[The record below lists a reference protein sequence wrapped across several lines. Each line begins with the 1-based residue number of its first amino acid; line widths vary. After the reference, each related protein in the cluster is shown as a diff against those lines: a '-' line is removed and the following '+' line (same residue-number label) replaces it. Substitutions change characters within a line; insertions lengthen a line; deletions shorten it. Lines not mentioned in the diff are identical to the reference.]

1 MSPAIALARAE
12 LLALSRDR
20 VAAFTALLVP
30 LAAATYLVVNPPP
43 VDEIAGPLAS
53 AAAAVTLVLFTSA
66 SVVIKSVATLVRRR
80 EQHLLERWRI
90 AGAAPA
96 AILGGTLAPG
106 FLLLAMGATAMFV
119 AIGIAL
125 DDAPTQ
131 PLWLVAAVL
140 LAAVLGAAAATLGA
154 AFARTSDA
162 ASIVALPIVG
172 ALLAGAMWTTLVPL
186 AEVTW
191 PMRATGG
198 GALAEL
204 VSIGWDGPADGSGL
218 VTGLTAAAPS
228 LLVLIGLSIA
238 LGLGA
243 MRTFRWRARG

>member
-20 VAAFTALLVP
+20 VAAFTAVLVP
-30 LAAATYLVVNPPP
+30 LVAAAYLIVNPPP
-43 VDEIAGPLAS
+43 ADEIAGPLAS

-66 SVVIKSVATLVRRR
+66 AVVIKSVTTLVRRR

-90 AGAAPA
+90 AGAAPT
-96 AILGGTLAPG
+96 AILAGTLAPG
-106 FLLLAMGATAMFV
+106 FLLLAMGAAAMFT

-125 DDAPTQ
+125 DDAPAQ
-131 PLWLVAAVL
+131 PVWLVVAAL

-154 AFARTSDA
+154 AVARTSDA
-162 ASIVALPIVG
+162 ASIVALPVVG
-172 ALLAGAMWTTLVPL
+172 ALIGGAMWTTFVPL

-204 VSIGWDGPADGSGL
+204 DRIGWDGPADGGGL
-218 VTGLTAAAPS
+218 VTSLTAAAPS
-228 LLVLIGLSIA
+228 LLVLAGLSIA

-243 MRTFRWRARG
+243 TRAFRWRARG